1 VLRPSIPLVVLALGA
16 VGCDR
21 TNAPGL
27 AVAPSRTVG
36 GAPADPSQAYP
47 SKEEVLDYLDGKTIS
62 RTQPPSKDEPQFIL
76 RQAQIEA
83 LEVSQSGTSVNDG
96 PWTTAVTCIA
106 KTDEGRFAVKLTV
119 QHRRVEN
126 KRAFFGF
133 QVSEI
138 AKQ

>member
-1 VLRPSIPLVVLALGA
+1 VLRTFNLVLLLALAA

-21 TNAPGL
+21 TTAPGL
-27 AVAPSRTVG
+27 AVVPSRTVG
-36 GAPADPSQAYP
+36 GPPAGPSQAYP

-96 PWTTAVTCIA
+96 PWTTAVTFIA
-106 KTDEGRFAVKLTV
+106 KTDEGRYAVKLTLE
-119 QHRRVEN
+119 HRLVEN
-126 KRAFFGF
+126 NRAFFGF
-133 QVSEI
+133 HVAEI